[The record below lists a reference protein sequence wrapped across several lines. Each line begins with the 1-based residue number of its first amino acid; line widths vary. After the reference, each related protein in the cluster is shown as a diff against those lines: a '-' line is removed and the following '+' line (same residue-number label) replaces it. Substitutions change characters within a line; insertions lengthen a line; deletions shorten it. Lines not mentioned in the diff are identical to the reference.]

1 MSSSIIEMLCTVF
14 GAGVVGGAL
23 NALFTDNG
31 FIFPTTKDG
40 VLRPG
45 FVGNVFTGGVGALV
59 SWGLYTAS
67 AFTLFGDAGSTNPPS
82 LTLGSLAGAVLVGIG
97 GARWLSNEVDKT
109 MLHAAAV
116 EIARRQPSAQLSDAV
131 AKGSPSQILNTAR
144 SM

>member
-1 MSSSIIEMLCTVF
+1 MSRSIIEMLCAVLA
-14 GAGVVGGAL
+14 AGVVGGAL

-31 FIFPTTKDG
+31 FVFPTTKDG

-45 FVGNVFTGGVGALV
+45 FIGNVFTGGVGALV

-67 AFTLFGDAGSTNPPS
+67 AFTLFGDAGSTNLPS

-97 GARWLSNEVDKT
+97 GARWLSNEVDKA

-116 EIARRQPSAQLSDAV
+116 EIAKKQPSVQLSEAV
-131 AKGSPSQILNTAR
+131 AKSRPSQILNAVR

>member
-1 MSSSIIEMLCTVF
+1 MSGSIIGMLGVVF

-45 FVGNVFTGGVGALV
+45 FAGNVFTGGVGALV

-67 AFTLFGDAGSTNPPS
+67 AFVVLGDAGAATLPS

-109 MLHAAAV
+109 MLHAATV
-116 EIARRQPSAQLSDAV
+116 EIAKKQPSAQLSDAV
-131 AKGSPSQILNTAR
+131 AKGSPSQVLNIAR